1 MYTYVCGAFNFQAHE
16 GYEYL
21 ITSTDNYFR
30 YGYVCLMHRK
40 SNALDKFKEFKA
52 ELENQ
57 LGKQLKAL
65 LSNRG
70 GKYMSGELNYFL
82 KEHGIISQLIALG
95 IPQQNGVSERRNRT
109 L

>member
-1 MYTYVCGAFNFQAHE
+1 MYTYVCGAFNVQAHG

-21 ITSTDNYFR
+21 IISTDNYSR
-30 YGYVCLMHRK
+30 YGYVCFMHRK
-40 SNALDKFKEFKA
+40 SDAVDKFKEFKA

-65 LSNRG
+65 LSDQG

-82 KEHGIISQLIALG
+82 KEHEIIFQLIALG
-95 IPQQNGVSERRNRT
+95 TPQQNGVSERRKRT